1 MKYWYA
7 CLLSIVALA
16 LSAQHKTITELN
28 DTAETLLNSNPMK
41 ALEIAR
47 KASIEAEEAKAY
59 AEYCRS
65 LVLRGI
71 ANYKVDNY
79 EKATD
84 LFDNAIEASTKHADT
99 TSLAYA
105 TYWLGNIYLHNS
117 EYAKALD
124 SYLQVAELAA
134 KTNDLKNLAR
144 SQDGRASIYEAL
156 GELDKAE
163 ELYLH
168 SLQSAQKAQYKE
180 WYPTVK
186 FSLANIAYT
195 QGNIQQAIDVYNEAI
210 KESEAVG
217 NLNNKANSLQQL
229 ASIYYT
235 QNKSQEAMK
244 YIQQAMDIFQQT
256 GSTSSFSFSRLL
268 MAAILLKDRQYD
280 DAISLAQKSFDE
292 GKAKKENRLQR
303 DAAEILYYAYLG
315 KGNNTKALESHVL
328 FHNLS
333 ESEYK
338 NEVTKKVT
346 QQELQSNFERERE
359 IEGARQAKLNL
370 EKDTKI
376 AEQRMT
382 QKLYIIG
389 IGFILIIAGL
399 SIFAFM
405 QKRKDTRLIADEKT
419 KSDKLLLS
427 ILPADV
433 IADIKQSGTVH
444 NTQPSSVLFADIK
457 NFARGANADIAKLS
471 QLKEQAIKKLDDIAM
486 RYRLSRIKNISDA
499 CLYVAEPHPDGV
511 AAVNNVMH
519 AATEMMAYVEKLKE
533 TQLTNGEQYIDLSIG
548 IHSGPMI
555 AGIVGVRKTD
565 HDVWGDTVNIAA
577 RMEQHSETGKINVSE
592 RAYEMV
598 KDKYKGKHHGKIT
611 DRNNDEIEMFFLEA

>member
-79 EKATD
+79 EKATER
-84 LFDNAIEASTKHADT
+84 FDNAIEASTKHADT

-256 GSTSSFSFSRLL
+256 GSASSFSFSRLL

-370 EKDTKI
+370 EKDTQI

>member
-7 CLLSIVALA
+7 CLLSLLVIT
-16 LSAQHKTITELN
+16 LSAQPKTITELN
-28 DTAETLLNSNPMK
+28 DTAETLLNSNPNK
-41 ALEIAR
+41 ALELAR
-47 KASIEAEEAKAY
+47 KATVQAEDAKAY
-59 AEYCRS
+59 TEYCRS

-71 ANYKVDNY
+71 ANYKVDDY
-79 EKATD
+79 DKAMER
-84 LFDNAIEASTKHADT
+84 FNNAVEESTKHADT
-99 TSLAYA
+99 ANLAYA
-105 TYWLGNIYLHNS
+105 IYWLGNIHLHNS
-117 EYAKALD
+117 DYAKALD
-124 SYLQVAELAA
+124 CYLRVAELAA
-134 KTNDLKNLAR
+134 KRNDLKNLAR

-163 ELYLH
+163 EFYLH
-168 SLQSAQKAQYKE
+168 SLESAKKANYKE

-186 FSLANIAYT
+186 FSLANIAYS
-195 QGNIQQAIDVYNEAI
+195 QGNIKEAIDTYNEAI

-229 ASIYYT
+229 ASILYT
-235 QNKSQEAMK
+235 QNNSRDAMK
-244 YIQQAMDIFQQT
+244 YIQEAMDIFQQT
-256 GSTSSFSFSRLL
+256 GSTSSFSYSRLL

-280 DAISLAQKSFDE
+280 DAINLSQKSFDE

-315 KGNNTKALESHVL
+315 KGNNAKALESHVL

-359 IEGARQAKLNL
+359 IEGARQAKVNA

-376 AEQRMT
+376 AEQSMVK
-382 QKLYIIG
+382 KLYMIG
-389 IGFILIIAGL
+389 FGFILVIAGL

-444 NTQPSSVLFADIK
+444 NIQPSSVLFADIK
-457 NFARGANADIAKLS
+457 NFAKGANADLVKLNL
-471 QLKEQAIKKLDDIAM
+471 LKEQAIKKLDDIAL

-499 CLYVAEPHPDGV
+499 SLYVAEPLPDGI
-511 AAVNNVMH
+511 AAINNIMQ
-519 AATEMMAYVEKLKE
+519 AATEMVAYIEKLKE
-533 TQLTNGEQYIDLSIG
+533 AQLANGEQYIDLSIG

-577 RMEQHSETGKINVSE
+577 RMEQHSEAGKINVSE

-598 KDKYKGKHHGKIT
+598 KEKYRARHHGKIT
-611 DRNNDEIEMFFLEA
+611 DRNNEEIEMFFIEA

>member
-1 MKYWYA
+1 MKHWYA
-7 CLLSIVALA
+7 CLLSLLVFT
-16 LSAQHKTITELN
+16 LSAQHKAISELN
-28 DTAETLLNSNPMK
+28 DTAEALLNSNPNR
-41 ALEIAR
+41 ALELAR
-47 KASIEAEEAKAY
+47 KATTEAEDTKNT

-71 ANYKVDNY
+71 ANYKVDDY
-79 EKATD
+79 DKA
-84 LFDNAIEASTKHADT
+84 LARFNEAVEQSNKYADT
-99 TSLAYA
+99 SNLAYA
-105 TYWLGNIYLHNS
+105 TYWLGNVHLHNS
-117 EYAKALD
+117 DYAKALD
-124 SYLQVAELAA
+124 SYLKVAELAS
-134 KTNDLKNLAR
+134 KTKDLKNLAR

-163 ELYLH
+163 EFY
-168 SLQSAQKAQYKE
+168 LQSLESARKANYKE
-180 WYPTVK
+180 WYPTIK
-186 FSLANIAYT
+186 FSLANIAYS
-195 QGNIQQAIDVYNEAI
+195 QGNTNEAVATYTEAI

-235 QNKSQEAMK
+235 QNNSRTAMK
-244 YIQQAMDIFQQT
+244 YIQEAMDIFQQT
-256 GSTSSFSFSRLL
+256 GSSSSFSYSRLL

-280 DAISLAQKSFDE
+280 DAISLAQKSFEE
-292 GKAKKENRLQR
+292 GEKKKENRLQR

-315 KGNNTKALESHVL
+315 KGNNAKALESHVL

-359 IEGARQAKLNL
+359 IETARQAKLNA

-382 QKLYIIG
+382 QKVYMIG

-405 QKRKDTRLIADEKT
+405 QKRKDTRLIANEKT

-433 IADIKQSGTVH
+433 ITDIKQSGTVH
-444 NTQPSSVLFADIK
+444 NMQSSSVLFADIK
-457 NFARGANADIAKLS
+457 NFAKGPNADLGKLN
-471 QLKEQAIKKLDDIAM
+471 QLKEQAIKKLDDIAL

-499 CLYVAEPHPDGV
+499 SLYVAEPVPDG
-511 AAVNNVMH
+511 AAAINNVMQ

-533 TQLTNGEQYIDLSIG
+533 TQLANGEQYIDLSIG
-548 IHSGPMI
+548 IHSGPMV

-577 RMEQHSETGKINVSE
+577 RMEQHSEVGKINLSE

-598 KDKYKGKHHGKIT
+598 KDKYRGRHHGKIT
-611 DRNNDEIEMFFLEA
+611 DRNNHEIEMFFIEA

>member
-7 CLLSIVALA
+7 CLLSILAFA

-79 EKATD
+79 EKATER
-84 LFDNAIEASTKHADT
+84 FDNAVEECTKHADT
-99 TSLAYA
+99 PSLAYA
-105 TYWLGNIYLHNS
+105 IYWQGNIYLHNS

-168 SLQSAQKAQYKE
+168 SLQSAQKAQYRE

-195 QGNIQQAIDVYNEAI
+195 QGNIQQAIEVYNEAI

-315 KGNNTKALESHVL
+315 KGNNSKALESHVL

-389 IGFILIIAGL
+389 LGFILIIAGL

-444 NTQPSSVLFADIK
+444 STQPSSVLFADIK
-457 NFARGANADIAKLS
+457 NFARGANADVAKLN

-511 AAVNNVMH
+511 AAVNNVMQ
-519 AATEMMAYVEKLKE
+519 AATEMMTYVEKLKE
-533 TQLTNGEQYIDLSIG
+533 TQLANGEQYIDLSIG

-611 DRNNDEIEMFFLEA
+611 DRNNDEIEMFFIEA